1 MQIKKTCSLI
11 IATLFIVVGVSCS
24 NGDSPDGPD
33 MPVTPVGQT
42 VFMFFPW
49 SNSLLSDFRRTV
61 EDMQTVVAQRSMKDE
76 RVMVFM
82 ATSEREAV
90 LFELKKHNGRCLTD
104 TLRRY
109 SDRPFTSRQWLT
121 SLFSEVMTLA
131 PASRYGMVVGCHGLA
146 WVPVQG
152 QRNARKRL
160 GSQERIDEG
169 DNLYKEERID
179 EGDNLYKEEKID
191 EEELY
196 KEELYK
202 EQKLLEEERL
212 ERKKQGLSK
221 DQPQPNDL
229 MHFEVQGPV
238 TTRFIGGTYPE
249 TQIETTDLADA
260 MADAGFHTEYI
271 LFDACYMSSVE
282 VAYELK
288 DVTHYLIASPTE
300 VISYGFPY
308 ITMGKHLLGTPN
320 YKGIADSFISFYS
333 TYYLPYG
340 TVAVTDCTQ
349 LDALAAIAQQ
359 INAAAEE
366 PTNAASAKQIN
377 AAAEGKLNT
386 ATSGKSAP
394 NGVQIMDG
402 YSPTLFY
409 DLGHLMSLKNA
420 GTVLT
425 TAFAEQLDK
434 TVPYKG
440 HTDQYFTALK
450 DAPIDIKH
458 YSGLN
463 TSQGS
468 LNRMADRLSET
479 AWHKATN

>member
-1 MQIKKTCSLI
+1 MQIKKFCSLI

-33 MPVTPVGQT
+33 VPVTPVGQT

-61 EDMQTVVAQRSMKDE
+61 EDMQTVVTQRSMKDE
-76 RVMVFM
+76 RIMVFM

-90 LFELKKHNGRCLTD
+90 LFELKKQNGQCFTD

-160 GSQERIDEG
+160 GSQERIDEE
-169 DNLYKEERID
+169 DNLYKEEKI
-179 EGDNLYKEEKID
+179 EEEDNLYKEEKID
-191 EEELY
+191 KEGLY
-196 KEELYK
+196 KK
-202 EQKLLEEERL
+202 ERIDKE
-212 ERKKQGLSK
+212 G
-221 DQPQPNDL
+221 DDL

-260 MADAGFHTEYI
+260 MADAGLHTEYI

-333 TYYLPYG
+333 SYNLPYG

-359 INAAAEE
+359 INAAATEQINAATAE
-366 PTNAASAKQIN
+366 PTNAASG
-377 AAAEGKLNT
+377 GKLNT
-386 ATSGKSAP
+386 ARSGKDVP

-409 DLGHLMSLKNA
+409 DLGHLMSLKDA

-425 TAFAEQLDK
+425 AAFAEQLDK

-440 HTDQYFTALK
+440 HTGQYFTALK
-450 DAPIDIKH
+450 DEPVDIKH

-468 LNRMADRLSET
+468 LNHRADRLSET
-479 AWHKATN
+479 AWYKATN

>member
-33 MPVTPVGQT
+33 VPVTPVGQT

-61 EDMQTVVAQRSMKDE
+61 EDMQTVVAERSMKNE
-76 RVMVFM
+76 RIMVFM

-90 LFELKKHNGRCLTD
+90 LFELKKQNGRCLTD

-152 QRNARKRL
+152 QRNAQKRL
-160 GSQERIDEG
+160 GSQERIDEE
-169 DNLYKEERID
+169 DNLYKKERID
-179 EGDNLYKEEKID
+179 KEGD
-191 EEELY
+191 
-196 KEELYK
+196 
-202 EQKLLEEERL
+202 
-212 ERKKQGLSK
+212 
-221 DQPQPNDL
+221 DL

-300 VISYGFPY
+300 VLSYGFPY

-320 YKGIADSFISFYS
+320 YKGIVDSFISFYS
-333 TYYLPYG
+333 SYNLPYG

-349 LDALAAIAQQ
+349 LDALAAITQQ
-359 INAAAEE
+359 INAAATEQIS
-366 PTNAASAKQIN
+366 AAS
-377 AAAEGKLNT
+377 EGKLNT
-386 ATSGKSAP
+386 ARSGKNVP

-409 DLGHLMSLKNA
+409 DLGHLMSLKDA

-425 TAFAEQLDK
+425 AAFAEQLEK

-440 HTDQYFTALK
+440 HTGQYFTALK
-450 DAPIDIKH
+450 DVPVDIKH

-468 LNRMADRLSET
+468 LNHMADRLSET
-479 AWHKATN
+479 AWYKATN

>member
-1 MQIKKTCSLI
+1 M
-11 IATLFIVVGVSCS
+11 VGVSCS

-33 MPVTPVGQT
+33 VPVTPVGQT

-76 RVMVFM
+76 RIMVFM

-90 LFELKKHNGRCLTD
+90 LFELKKQNGRCLTD

-160 GSQERIDEG
+160 GSQEW
-169 DNLYKEERID
+169 ID

-191 EEELY
+191 KEGLY
-196 KEELYK
+196 KEERINK
-202 EQKLLEEERL
+202 EGE
-212 ERKKQGLSK
+212 
-221 DQPQPNDL
+221 PNDL

-300 VISYGFPY
+300 VLSYGFPY

-320 YKGIADSFISFYS
+320 YKGIVDSFISFYS
-333 TYYLPYG
+333 SYNLPYG

-366 PTNAASAKQIN
+366 Q
-377 AAAEGKLNT
+377 LV
-386 ATSGKSAP
+386 P

-409 DLGHLMSLKNA
+409 DLGHLMSLKDA

-425 TAFAEQLDK
+425 AAFAEQLEK

-440 HTDQYFTALK
+440 HTGQYFTTLK
-450 DAPIDIKH
+450 DAPVDIKH

-468 LNRMADRLSET
+468 LNHMADRLSET
-479 AWHKATN
+479 AWYKATN

>member
-33 MPVTPVGQT
+33 VPVTPVGQT

-61 EDMQTVVAQRSMKDE
+61 EDMQTVVAERSMKNE
-76 RVMVFM
+76 CIMVFM

-90 LFELKKHNGRCLTD
+90 LFELKKQNGRCLTD

-146 WVPVQG
+146 WVPIQG

-160 GSQERIDEG
+160 GSQERIDEE

-179 EGDNLYKEEKID
+179 KEGEPY
-191 EEELY
+191 
-196 KEELYK
+196 
-202 EQKLLEEERL
+202 
-212 ERKKQGLSK
+212 
-221 DQPQPNDL
+221 DL

-260 MADAGFHTEYI
+260 MADASFHTEYI

-333 TYYLPYG
+333 SYNLPYG
-340 TVAVTDCTQ
+340 TVAVTECTQ

-359 INAAAEE
+359 INAAA
-366 PTNAASAKQIN
+366 
-377 AAAEGKLNT
+377 AEQLV
-386 ATSGKSAP
+386 P

-409 DLGHLMSLKNA
+409 DLGHLMSLKDA

-425 TAFAEQLDK
+425 AAFAEQLEK

-440 HTDQYFTALK
+440 HTGQYFTTLK
-450 DAPIDIKH
+450 DAPVDIKH

-468 LNRMADRLSET
+468 LNHMADRLSET
-479 AWHKATN
+479 AWYKATN

>member
-1 MQIKKTCSLI
+1 M
-11 IATLFIVVGVSCS
+11 VGVSCS

-61 EDMQTVVAQRSMKDE
+61 EDMQTVVAERSMKNE
-76 RVMVFM
+76 RIMVFM

-90 LFELKKHNGRCLTD
+90 LFELKKQNGRCLTD

-152 QRNARKRL
+152 QRSARKKL
-160 GSQERIDEG
+160 GSQERIDEE

-179 EGDNLYKEEKID
+179 KEGE
-191 EEELY
+191 
-196 KEELYK
+196 
-202 EQKLLEEERL
+202 
-212 ERKKQGLSK
+212 
-221 DQPQPNDL
+221 PNDL

-260 MADAGFHTEYI
+260 MADAGLHTEYI

-300 VISYGFPY
+300 VLSYGFPY

-320 YKGIADSFISFYS
+320 YKGIVDSFISFYS
-333 TYYLPYG
+333 SYNLPYG

-359 INAAAEE
+359 INAAA
-366 PTNAASAKQIN
+366 
-377 AAAEGKLNT
+377 AEQLV
-386 ATSGKSAP
+386 P

-409 DLGHLMSLKNA
+409 DLGHLMSLKDA

-425 TAFAEQLDK
+425 AAFAEQLEK

-440 HTDQYFTALK
+440 HTGQYFTTLK
-450 DAPIDIKH
+450 DAPVDIKH

-468 LNRMADRLSET
+468 LNHMADRLSET
-479 AWHKATN
+479 AWYKATN

>member
-1 MQIKKTCSLI
+1 MQIKKTCSFI

-33 MPVTPVGQT
+33 VPVTPVGQT

-61 EDMQTVVAQRSMKDE
+61 EEMQTVVAQRSMKDE
-76 RVMVFM
+76 RIMVFM

-90 LFELKKHNGRCLTD
+90 LFELKKQNGRCLTD

-160 GSQERIDEG
+160 VSQERIDE
-169 DNLYKEERID
+169 E
-179 EGDNLYKEEKID
+179 DNLYKEEKID
-191 EEELY
+191 
-196 KEELYK
+196 KE
-202 EQKLLEEERL
+202 
-212 ERKKQGLSK
+212 G
-221 DQPQPNDL
+221 DDL

-300 VISYGFPY
+300 VLSYGFPY
-308 ITMGKHLLGTPN
+308 TTMGKHLLGTPN
-320 YKGIADSFISFYS
+320 YKGIVDSFISFYS
-333 TYYLPYG
+333 SYNLPYG

-349 LDALAAIAQQ
+349 LDALATIAQQ
-359 INAAAEE
+359 INAAATEQINVAAAE
-366 PTNAASAKQIN
+366 PTNAAS
-377 AAAEGKLNT
+377 EGKLNT
-386 ATSGKSAP
+386 ARSGKNVP

-409 DLGHLMSLKNA
+409 DLGHLMSLKDA

-425 TAFAEQLDK
+425 AAFAEQLGK

-440 HTDQYFTALK
+440 HTSQYFTALK
-450 DAPIDIKH
+450 DAPVDIKH

-468 LNRMADRLSET
+468 LNHMADRLSET
-479 AWHKATN
+479 AWYKATN

>member
-1 MQIKKTCSLI
+1 M
-11 IATLFIVVGVSCS
+11 VGVSCS

-33 MPVTPVGQT
+33 VPVTPVGQT

-76 RVMVFM
+76 RIMVFM

-90 LFELKKHNGRCLTD
+90 LFELKKQNGRCLTD
-104 TLRRY
+104 TLRHY

-160 GSQERIDEG
+160 GPQERIDEE
-169 DNLYKEERID
+169 DNIYKEERID
-179 EGDNLYKEEKID
+179 KEGE
-191 EEELY
+191 
-196 KEELYK
+196 
-202 EQKLLEEERL
+202 
-212 ERKKQGLSK
+212 
-221 DQPQPNDL
+221 PNDL

-249 TQIETTDLADA
+249 TQIETTNLADA
-260 MADAGFHTEYI
+260 MADAGLHTEYI

-333 TYYLPYG
+333 SYNLPYG

-386 ATSGKSAP
+386 ARSGKNVP

-409 DLGHLMSLKNA
+409 DLGHLMSLKDA

-425 TAFAEQLDK
+425 AAFAEQLEK

-440 HTDQYFTALK
+440 HTDQYFTTLK
-450 DAPIDIKH
+450 DAPVDIKH

-468 LNRMADRLSET
+468 LNHMADRLSET
-479 AWHKATN
+479 AWYKATN

>member
-1 MQIKKTCSLI
+1 M
-11 IATLFIVVGVSCS
+11 SCS

-76 RVMVFM
+76 RIMVFM

-90 LFELKKHNGRCLTD
+90 LFELKKQNGRCLTD

-131 PASRYGMVVGCHGLA
+131 PASRYGMVVGCHGMA
-146 WVPVQG
+146 WMPVQG

-160 GSQERIDEG
+160 GSQERIDEE

-179 EGDNLYKEEKID
+179 KEDNLYKEEKI
-191 EEELY
+191 EKEGLY
-196 KEELYK
+196 KEERIDK
-202 EQKLLEEERL
+202 E
-212 ERKKQGLSK
+212 G
-221 DQPQPNDL
+221 DDL

-260 MADAGFHTEYI
+260 MADAGLHTEYI

-300 VISYGFPY
+300 VLSYGFPY

-320 YKGIADSFISFYS
+320 YKGIVDSFISFYS
-333 TYYLPYG
+333 SYNLPYG

-359 INAAAEE
+359 INAATAE
-366 PTNAASAKQIN
+366 PRNGAS
-377 AAAEGKLNT
+377 EGELNT
-386 ATSGKSAP
+386 ARSGKDVP

-409 DLGHLMSLKNA
+409 DLGHLMSLKDA

-425 TAFAEQLDK
+425 AAFAEQLDK

-440 HTDQYFTALK
+440 HTGQYFTALK
-450 DAPIDIKH
+450 DAPVDIKH

-468 LNRMADRLSET
+468 LNRMADRISET

>member
-1 MQIKKTCSLI
+1 M
-11 IATLFIVVGVSCS
+11 VGVSCS

-33 MPVTPVGQT
+33 VPVTPVGQT

-76 RVMVFM
+76 RIMVFM

-90 LFELKKHNGRCLTD
+90 LFELKKQNGRCLTD

-152 QRNARKRL
+152 QRNARKKL

-179 EGDNLYKEEKID
+179 KEGE
-191 EEELY
+191 
-196 KEELYK
+196 
-202 EQKLLEEERL
+202 
-212 ERKKQGLSK
+212 
-221 DQPQPNDL
+221 PNDL

-300 VISYGFPY
+300 VLSYGFPY

-320 YKGIADSFISFYS
+320 YKGIVDSFISFYS
-333 TYYLPYG
+333 SYNLPYG

-359 INAAAEE
+359 INAADAE
-366 PTNAASAKQIN
+366 Q
-377 AAAEGKLNT
+377 LV
-386 ATSGKSAP
+386 P

-409 DLGHLMSLKNA
+409 DLGHLMSLKDA

-425 TAFAEQLDK
+425 AAFAEQLEK

-440 HTDQYFTALK
+440 HTGQYFTTLK
-450 DAPIDIKH
+450 DAPVDIKH

-468 LNRMADRLSET
+468 LNHMADRLSET
-479 AWHKATN
+479 AWYKATN

>member
-11 IATLFIVVGVSCS
+11 IATLLIVVGVSCS

-33 MPVTPVGQT
+33 VPVTPVGQT

-61 EDMQTVVAQRSMKDE
+61 EDMQTVVAQRSMKNE
-76 RVMVFM
+76 RIMVFM

-90 LFELKKHNGRCLTD
+90 LFELKKQNGRCLTD

-131 PASRYGMVVGCHGLA
+131 PASRYGMVVGCHGMA

-160 GSQERIDEG
+160 GSQERIDEE

-179 EGDNLYKEEKID
+179 KEG
-191 EEELY
+191 
-196 KEELYK
+196 
-202 EQKLLEEERL
+202 
-212 ERKKQGLSK
+212 
-221 DQPQPNDL
+221 NDL

-300 VISYGFPY
+300 VLSYGFPY
-308 ITMGKHLLGTPN
+308 TTMGKHLLGTPN
-320 YKGIADSFISFYS
+320 YKGIVDSFISFYS
-333 TYYLPYG
+333 SYNLPYG

-359 INAAAEE
+359 INAAA
-366 PTNAASAKQIN
+366 
-377 AAAEGKLNT
+377 AEQLV
-386 ATSGKSAP
+386 P

-409 DLGHLMSLKNA
+409 DLGHLMSLKDA

-425 TAFAEQLDK
+425 AAFAEQLDK

-440 HTDQYFTALK
+440 HTGQYFTALK
-450 DAPIDIKH
+450 DAPVDIKH

-468 LNRMADRLSET
+468 LNHMADRLSET
-479 AWHKATN
+479 AWYKATN

>member
-1 MQIKKTCSLI
+1 MHIKKIFDFI
-11 IATLFIVVGVSCS
+11 IATLLIVVGVSCS
-24 NGDSPDGPD
+24 NGDNPDGPD
-33 MPVTPVGQT
+33 VPVTPVGQT

-90 LFELKKHNGRCLTD
+90 LFELKKQNGRCLTD

-121 SLFSEVMTLA
+121 SLFSEVMTIA

-152 QRNARKRL
+152 QRSARKRL
-160 GSQERIDEG
+160 GSQERIDEE

-179 EGDNLYKEEKID
+179 KEGD
-191 EEELY
+191 
-196 KEELYK
+196 
-202 EQKLLEEERL
+202 
-212 ERKKQGLSK
+212 
-221 DQPQPNDL
+221 DL

-260 MADAGFHTEYI
+260 MADAGLHTEYI

-320 YKGIADSFISFYS
+320 YKGIVDSFISFYS
-333 TYYLPYG
+333 SYNLPYG

-359 INAAAEE
+359 INAAATEPTNAAAAEQINTAAAE
-366 PTNAASAKQIN
+366 PTNAAS
-377 AAAEGKLNT
+377 EGKLNT
-386 ATSGKSAP
+386 AASGKSAP

-425 TAFAEQLDK
+425 AAFADQLDK

-450 DAPIDIKH
+450 DTPVDIKH

-468 LNRMADRLSET
+468 LNRMADKISET

>member
-1 MQIKKTCSLI
+1 M
-11 IATLFIVVGVSCS
+11 VGVSCS

-33 MPVTPVGQT
+33 VPVTPVGQT

-61 EDMQTVVAQRSMKDE
+61 EDMQTVVAERSMKDE
-76 RVMVFM
+76 RIMVFM

-90 LFELKKHNGRCLTD
+90 LFELKKQNGRCLTD
-104 TLRRY
+104 TLRHY

-160 GSQERIDEG
+160 GSQERIDEE
-169 DNLYKEERID
+169 DNLYKEERLD
-179 EGDNLYKEEKID
+179 KEGLYKEERID
-191 EEELY
+191 
-196 KEELYK
+196 KEGE
-202 EQKLLEEERL
+202 
-212 ERKKQGLSK
+212 
-221 DQPQPNDL
+221 PNDL

-300 VISYGFPY
+300 VLSYGFPY

-333 TYYLPYG
+333 SYNLPYG

-359 INAAAEE
+359 INAAA
-366 PTNAASAKQIN
+366 
-377 AAAEGKLNT
+377 AEQLV
-386 ATSGKSAP
+386 P

-409 DLGHLMSLKNA
+409 DLGHLMSLKDA

-425 TAFAEQLDK
+425 AAFAEQLDK

-450 DAPIDIKH
+450 DAPVDIKH

-468 LNRMADRLSET
+468 LNHMADRLSET

>member
-24 NGDSPDGPD
+24 NGDNPDGPD
-33 MPVTPVGQT
+33 VPVTPAEQT

-61 EDMQTVVAQRSMKDE
+61 EDMQTVVAQRSMKGE
-76 RVMVFM
+76 RIMVFM

-90 LFELKKHNGRCLTD
+90 LFELKKQNGRCITD

-152 QRNARKRL
+152 QRSARKRL
-160 GSQERIDEG
+160 GSQGRIDE
-169 DNLYKEERID
+169 E
-179 EGDNLYKEEKID
+179 DNLYKEEKID
-191 EEELY
+191 KDELY
-196 KEELYK
+196 KGEKINK
-202 EQKLLEEERL
+202 EGE
-212 ERKKQGLSK
+212 
-221 DQPQPNDL
+221 PNDL

-238 TTRFIGGTYPE
+238 TTRFIGGTYAE

-260 MADAGFHTEYI
+260 MADAGLHTEYI

-320 YKGIADSFISFYS
+320 YKGIVDSFISFYS
-333 TYYLPYG
+333 SYNLPYG

-359 INAAAEE
+359 INAAATE
-366 PTNAASAKQIN
+366 Q
-377 AAAEGKLNT
+377 LV
-386 ATSGKSAP
+386 P

-409 DLGHLMSLKNA
+409 DLGHLMSLKDA

-425 TAFAEQLDK
+425 AAFAEQLDK

-450 DAPIDIKH
+450 DAPVDIKH

-468 LNRMADRLSET
+468 LNHMADRLSET

>member
-1 MQIKKTCSLI
+1 M
-11 IATLFIVVGVSCS
+11 VGVSCS

-33 MPVTPVGQT
+33 APVTPVGQT

-61 EDMQTVVAQRSMKDE
+61 EDMQTVVAQRSMKNE
-76 RVMVFM
+76 RIMVFM

-90 LFELKKHNGRCLTD
+90 LFELKKQNGRCLTD

-152 QRNARKRL
+152 QRNAPKRL
-160 GSQERIDEG
+160 GSQERIDE
-169 DNLYKEERID
+169 E
-179 EGDNLYKEEKID
+179 DNLYKEEKID
-191 EEELY
+191 
-196 KEELYK
+196 KEGE
-202 EQKLLEEERL
+202 
-212 ERKKQGLSK
+212 S
-221 DQPQPNDL
+221 NDL

-300 VISYGFPY
+300 VLSYGFPY

-320 YKGIADSFISFYS
+320 YKGIVDSFISFYS
-333 TYYLPYG
+333 SYNLPYG

-359 INAAAEE
+359 INAADAE
-366 PTNAASAKQIN
+366 Q
-377 AAAEGKLNT
+377 LV
-386 ATSGKSAP
+386 P

-409 DLGHLMSLKNA
+409 DLGHLMSLKDA
-420 GTVLT
+420 GTLLT
-425 TAFAEQLDK
+425 AAFAEQLEK

-440 HTDQYFTALK
+440 HTGQYFTTLK
-450 DAPIDIKH
+450 DAPVDIKH

-468 LNRMADRLSET
+468 LNHMADRLSET
-479 AWHKATN
+479 AWYKATN

>member
-1 MQIKKTCSLI
+1 M
-11 IATLFIVVGVSCS
+11 VGVSCS

-33 MPVTPVGQT
+33 VPVTPVGQT

-49 SNSLLSDFRRTV
+49 SNSLLSDFRRTE

-76 RVMVFM
+76 RIMVFM

-90 LFELKKHNGRCLTD
+90 LFELKKQNGRCLTD

-152 QRNARKRL
+152 QRNAQKRL
-160 GSQERIDEG
+160 GSQERIDEE

-179 EGDNLYKEEKID
+179 KEGE
-191 EEELY
+191 
-196 KEELYK
+196 
-202 EQKLLEEERL
+202 
-212 ERKKQGLSK
+212 
-221 DQPQPNDL
+221 PNDL

-300 VISYGFPY
+300 VLSYGFPY

-320 YKGIADSFISFYS
+320 YKGIVDSFISFYS
-333 TYYLPYG
+333 SYNLPYG

-359 INAAAEE
+359 INAAA
-366 PTNAASAKQIN
+366 
-377 AAAEGKLNT
+377 AEQLV
-386 ATSGKSAP
+386 P

-409 DLGHLMSLKNA
+409 DLGHLMSLKDA

-425 TAFAEQLDK
+425 AAFAEQIEK

-440 HTDQYFTALK
+440 HTGQYFTTLK
-450 DAPIDIKH
+450 DAPVDIKH

-468 LNRMADRLSET
+468 LNHMADRLSET
-479 AWHKATN
+479 AWYKATN

>member
-1 MQIKKTCSLI
+1 M
-11 IATLFIVVGVSCS
+11 VGVSCS

-33 MPVTPVGQT
+33 VPVTPVGQT

-90 LFELKKHNGRCLTD
+90 LFELKKQNGRCLTD

-160 GSQERIDEG
+160 GSREKIDEE
-169 DNLYKEERID
+169 DNLYKEERLD
-179 EGDNLYKEEKID
+179 KEGE
-191 EEELY
+191 
-196 KEELYK
+196 
-202 EQKLLEEERL
+202 
-212 ERKKQGLSK
+212 
-221 DQPQPNDL
+221 PNDL

-300 VISYGFPY
+300 VLSYGFPY

-320 YKGIADSFISFYS
+320 YKGIVDSFISFYS
-333 TYYLPYG
+333 SYNLPYG

-359 INAAAEE
+359 INAAA
-366 PTNAASAKQIN
+366 
-377 AAAEGKLNT
+377 AEQLV
-386 ATSGKSAP
+386 P

-409 DLGHLMSLKNA
+409 DLGHLMSLKDA

-425 TAFAEQLDK
+425 AAFAEQIEK

-440 HTDQYFTALK
+440 HTGQYFTTLK
-450 DAPIDIKH
+450 DAPVDIKH

-468 LNRMADRLSET
+468 LNHMADRLSET
-479 AWHKATN
+479 AWYKATN

>member
-1 MQIKKTCSLI
+1 M
-11 IATLFIVVGVSCS
+11 VGVSCS

-33 MPVTPVGQT
+33 VPVTPVGQT

-49 SNSLLSDFRRTV
+49 SNSPLSDFRRTV
-61 EDMQTVVAQRSMKDE
+61 EDMQTVVAERSMKDE
-76 RVMVFM
+76 RIMVFM

-90 LFELKKHNGRCLTD
+90 LFELKKQNGRCLTD
-104 TLRRY
+104 TLRHY
-109 SDRPFTSRQWLT
+109 GDRPFTSRQWLT

-160 GSQERIDEG
+160 GSQERIDEE
-169 DNLYKEERID
+169 DNLYKEERLD
-179 EGDNLYKEEKID
+179 KEGLYKEERID
-191 EEELY
+191 
-196 KEELYK
+196 KEGE
-202 EQKLLEEERL
+202 
-212 ERKKQGLSK
+212 
-221 DQPQPNDL
+221 PNDL

-300 VISYGFPY
+300 VLSYGFPY

-333 TYYLPYG
+333 SYNLPYG

-359 INAAAEE
+359 INAAA
-366 PTNAASAKQIN
+366 
-377 AAAEGKLNT
+377 AEQLV
-386 ATSGKSAP
+386 P

-409 DLGHLMSLKNA
+409 DLGHLMSLKDA

-425 TAFAEQLDK
+425 AAFAEQLDK

-450 DAPIDIKH
+450 DAPVDIKH

-468 LNRMADRLSET
+468 LNHMADRLSET

>member
-1 MQIKKTCSLI
+1 MHIRKICDFI

-61 EDMQTVVAQRSMKDE
+61 EDMQTVVAERSMKNE
-76 RVMVFM
+76 RIMVFM

-90 LFELKKHNGRCLTD
+90 LFELKKQNGRCLTD

-152 QRNARKRL
+152 QRSARKKL
-160 GSQERIDEG
+160 GSQERIDEE

-179 EGDNLYKEEKID
+179 KEGE
-191 EEELY
+191 
-196 KEELYK
+196 
-202 EQKLLEEERL
+202 
-212 ERKKQGLSK
+212 
-221 DQPQPNDL
+221 PNDL

-260 MADAGFHTEYI
+260 MADAGLHTEYI

-300 VISYGFPY
+300 VLSYGFPY

-320 YKGIADSFISFYS
+320 YKGIVDSFISFYS
-333 TYYLPYG
+333 SYNLPYG

-359 INAAAEE
+359 INAAA
-366 PTNAASAKQIN
+366 
-377 AAAEGKLNT
+377 AEQLV
-386 ATSGKSAP
+386 P

-409 DLGHLMSLKNA
+409 DLGHLMSLKDA

-425 TAFAEQLDK
+425 AAFAEQLEK

-440 HTDQYFTALK
+440 HTGQYFTTLK
-450 DAPIDIKH
+450 DAPVDIKH

-468 LNRMADRLSET
+468 LNHMADRLSET
-479 AWHKATN
+479 AWYKATN

>member
-1 MQIKKTCSLI
+1 MHIKKIFDFI
-11 IATLFIVVGVSCS
+11 IATLLIVVGVSCS

-33 MPVTPVGQT
+33 APVTPVGQT

-61 EDMQTVVAQRSMKDE
+61 EDMQTVVAQRSMKNE
-76 RVMVFM
+76 RIMVFM

-90 LFELKKHNGRCLTD
+90 LFELKKQNGRCLTD

-152 QRNARKRL
+152 QRNAPKRL
-160 GSQERIDEG
+160 GSQERIDE
-169 DNLYKEERID
+169 E
-179 EGDNLYKEEKID
+179 DNLYKEEKID
-191 EEELY
+191 
-196 KEELYK
+196 KEGE
-202 EQKLLEEERL
+202 
-212 ERKKQGLSK
+212 S
-221 DQPQPNDL
+221 NDL

-300 VISYGFPY
+300 VLSYGFPY

-320 YKGIADSFISFYS
+320 YKGIVDSFISFYS
-333 TYYLPYG
+333 SYNLPYG

-359 INAAAEE
+359 INAADAE
-366 PTNAASAKQIN
+366 Q
-377 AAAEGKLNT
+377 LV
-386 ATSGKSAP
+386 P

-409 DLGHLMSLKNA
+409 DLGHLMSLKDA

-425 TAFAEQLDK
+425 AAFAEQLEK

-440 HTDQYFTALK
+440 HTGQYFTTLK
-450 DAPIDIKH
+450 DAPVDIKH

-468 LNRMADRLSET
+468 LNHMADRLSET
-479 AWHKATN
+479 AWYKATN

>member
-1 MQIKKTCSLI
+1 M
-11 IATLFIVVGVSCS
+11 IVVGVSCS

-33 MPVTPVGQT
+33 APVTPVGQT

-61 EDMQTVVAQRSMKDE
+61 EDMQTVVAQRSMKNE
-76 RVMVFM
+76 RIMVFM

-90 LFELKKHNGRCLTD
+90 LFELKKQNGRCLTD

-152 QRNARKRL
+152 QRNAPKRL
-160 GSQERIDEG
+160 GSQERIDE
-169 DNLYKEERID
+169 E
-179 EGDNLYKEEKID
+179 DNLYKEEKID
-191 EEELY
+191 
-196 KEELYK
+196 KEGE
-202 EQKLLEEERL
+202 
-212 ERKKQGLSK
+212 S
-221 DQPQPNDL
+221 NDL

-300 VISYGFPY
+300 VLSYGFPY

-320 YKGIADSFISFYS
+320 YKGIVDSFISFYS
-333 TYYLPYG
+333 SYNLPYG

-359 INAAAEE
+359 INAADAE
-366 PTNAASAKQIN
+366 Q
-377 AAAEGKLNT
+377 LV
-386 ATSGKSAP
+386 P

-409 DLGHLMSLKNA
+409 DLGHLMSLKDA

-425 TAFAEQLDK
+425 AAFAEQLEK

-440 HTDQYFTALK
+440 HTGQYFTTLK
-450 DAPIDIKH
+450 DAPVDIKH

-468 LNRMADRLSET
+468 LNHMADRLSET
-479 AWHKATN
+479 AWYKATN

>member
-1 MQIKKTCSLI
+1 MLIKKICDFI

-33 MPVTPVGQT
+33 VPVTPVGQT

-76 RVMVFM
+76 RIMVFM

-90 LFELKKHNGRCLTD
+90 LFELKKQNGRCLTD

-152 QRNARKRL
+152 QRNAQKRL
-160 GSQERIDEG
+160 GSQERIDEE
-169 DNLYKEERID
+169 DNLYKKERID
-179 EGDNLYKEEKID
+179 KEGD
-191 EEELY
+191 
-196 KEELYK
+196 
-202 EQKLLEEERL
+202 
-212 ERKKQGLSK
+212 
-221 DQPQPNDL
+221 DL

-260 MADAGFHTEYI
+260 MADASFHTEYI

-300 VISYGFPY
+300 VLSYGFPY

-320 YKGIADSFISFYS
+320 YKSIVDSFISFYS
-333 TYYLPYG
+333 SYNLPYG

-359 INAAAEE
+359 INAAATE
-366 PTNAASAKQIN
+366 Q
-377 AAAEGKLNT
+377 LV
-386 ATSGKSAP
+386 P

-409 DLGHLMSLKNA
+409 DLGHLMSLKDA

-425 TAFAEQLDK
+425 AAFAEQLEK

-440 HTDQYFTALK
+440 HTGQYFTTLK
-450 DAPIDIKH
+450 DAPVDIKH

-468 LNRMADRLSET
+468 LNHMADRLSET
-479 AWHKATN
+479 AWYKATN

>member
-33 MPVTPVGQT
+33 VPVTPVGQT

-76 RVMVFM
+76 RIMVFM

-90 LFELKKHNGRCLTD
+90 LFELKKQNGRCLTD

-160 GSQERIDEG
+160 GSQEKIDEE

-179 EGDNLYKEEKID
+179 KEGE
-191 EEELY
+191 
-196 KEELYK
+196 
-202 EQKLLEEERL
+202 
-212 ERKKQGLSK
+212 
-221 DQPQPNDL
+221 PNDL

-300 VISYGFPY
+300 VLSYGFPY

-333 TYYLPYG
+333 SYNLPYG

-359 INAAAEE
+359 INAAA
-366 PTNAASAKQIN
+366 
-377 AAAEGKLNT
+377 AEQLV
-386 ATSGKSAP
+386 P

-409 DLGHLMSLKNA
+409 DLGHLMSLKGA

-425 TAFAEQLDK
+425 AAFAEQLEK

-440 HTDQYFTALK
+440 HTGQYFTTLK
-450 DAPIDIKH
+450 DAPVDIKH

-468 LNRMADRLSET
+468 LNHMADRLSET
-479 AWHKATN
+479 AWYKATN

>member
-1 MQIKKTCSLI
+1 MQIKKFCSLI

-33 MPVTPVGQT
+33 VPVTPVGQT

-61 EDMQTVVAQRSMKDE
+61 EDMQTVVTQRSMKDE
-76 RVMVFM
+76 RIMVFM

-90 LFELKKHNGRCLTD
+90 LFQLKKQNGRCLTD

-131 PASRYGMVVGCHGLA
+131 PASRYGMVVGCHGMA

-160 GSQERIDEG
+160 GSQERIDE
-169 DNLYKEERID
+169 E
-179 EGDNLYKEEKID
+179 DNLYKEEKID
-191 EEELY
+191 KEGLY
-196 KEELYK
+196 KEERIDK
-202 EQKLLEEERL
+202 EGE
-212 ERKKQGLSK
+212 
-221 DQPQPNDL
+221 PNDL

-300 VISYGFPY
+300 VLSYGFPY

-333 TYYLPYG
+333 SYNLPYG

-359 INAAAEE
+359 INAAA
-366 PTNAASAKQIN
+366 
-377 AAAEGKLNT
+377 AEQLV
-386 ATSGKSAP
+386 P

-409 DLGHLMSLKNA
+409 DLGHLMSLKDA

-425 TAFAEQLDK
+425 AAFAEQLDK

-440 HTDQYFTALK
+440 HTGQYFTALK
-450 DAPIDIKH
+450 DAPVDIKH

-468 LNRMADRLSET
+468 LNHMADRFSET
-479 AWHKATN
+479 AWYKATN

>member
-1 MQIKKTCSLI
+1 M
-11 IATLFIVVGVSCS
+11 VGVSCS
-24 NGDSPDGPD
+24 NSDSPDGPD
-33 MPVTPVGQT
+33 VPVTPVGQT

-49 SNSLLSDFRRTV
+49 SNNLLSDFRRTV

-76 RVMVFM
+76 RIMVFM

-90 LFELKKHNGRCLTD
+90 LFELKKQNGRCLTD

-121 SLFSEVMTLA
+121 SLFSEVMTMA

-160 GSQERIDEG
+160 VSQERIDE
-169 DNLYKEERID
+169 E
-179 EGDNLYKEEKID
+179 DNLYKEEKID
-191 EEELY
+191 
-196 KEELYK
+196 KE
-202 EQKLLEEERL
+202 
-212 ERKKQGLSK
+212 G
-221 DQPQPNDL
+221 DDL

-300 VISYGFPY
+300 VLSYGFPY
-308 ITMGKHLLGTPN
+308 TTMGKHLLGTPN
-320 YKGIADSFISFYS
+320 YKCIVDSFISFYS
-333 TYYLPYG
+333 SYNLPYG

-359 INAAAEE
+359 INAAATEQINVAAAE
-366 PTNAASAKQIN
+366 STNAAS
-377 AAAEGKLNT
+377 EGKLNT
-386 ATSGKSAP
+386 ARSGKNVP

-409 DLGHLMSLKNA
+409 DLGHLMSLKDA

-425 TAFAEQLDK
+425 AAFAEQLGK

-440 HTDQYFTALK
+440 HTSQYFTALK
-450 DAPIDIKH
+450 DAPVDIKH

-468 LNRMADRLSET
+468 LNHMADRLSET
-479 AWHKATN
+479 AWYKATN

>member
-1 MQIKKTCSLI
+1 M
-11 IATLFIVVGVSCS
+11 VGVSCS
-24 NGDSPDGPD
+24 NGDNPDGPD
-33 MPVTPVGQT
+33 GPVTPVGQT

-76 RVMVFM
+76 RIMVFM

-90 LFELKKHNGRCLTD
+90 LFELKKQNGRCLTD

-152 QRNARKRL
+152 QRSARKRL
-160 GSQERIDEG
+160 GSQERIDEE
-169 DNLYKEERID
+169 DKIDKEERID
-179 EGDNLYKEEKID
+179 KEGGLYK
-191 EEELY
+191 
-196 KEELYK
+196 KER
-202 EQKLLEEERL
+202 LLEEERL

-221 DQPQPNDL
+221 DQPLPSDL

-260 MADAGFHTEYI
+260 MADAGLHTEYI

-333 TYYLPYG
+333 SYYLPYG

-366 PTNAASAKQIN
+366 PTNAASAKHIN

-386 ATSGKSAP
+386 AASGKSAP

-450 DAPIDIKH
+450 DAPVDIKH

>member
-1 MQIKKTCSLI
+1 M
-11 IATLFIVVGVSCS
+11 VGVSCS
-24 NGDSPDGPD
+24 NGDDPDGPD
-33 MPVTPVGQT
+33 VPVTPVGQT

-76 RVMVFM
+76 RIMVFM

-90 LFELKKHNGRCLTD
+90 LFELKKQNGRCLTD

-146 WVPVQG
+146 WVPIQG

-160 GSQERIDEG
+160 GSQERIDET
-169 DNLYKEERID
+169 
-179 EGDNLYKEEKID
+179 
-191 EEELY
+191 
-196 KEELYK
+196 
-202 EQKLLEEERL
+202 
-212 ERKKQGLSK
+212 
-221 DQPQPNDL
+221 QPNDL

-300 VISYGFPY
+300 VLSYGFPY

-320 YKGIADSFISFYS
+320 YKSIVDSFISFYS
-333 TYYLPYG
+333 SYNLPYG

-359 INAAAEE
+359 INAADAE
-366 PTNAASAKQIN
+366 Q
-377 AAAEGKLNT
+377 LV
-386 ATSGKSAP
+386 P

-409 DLGHLMSLKNA
+409 DLGHLMSLKDA

-425 TAFAEQLDK
+425 AAFAEQLEK

-440 HTDQYFTALK
+440 HTGQYFTTLK
-450 DAPIDIKH
+450 DAPVDIRH

-468 LNRMADRLSET
+468 LNHMADRLSET
-479 AWHKATN
+479 AWYKATN

>member
-33 MPVTPVGQT
+33 VPVTPVGQT

-76 RVMVFM
+76 RIMVFM

-90 LFELKKHNGRCLTD
+90 LFELKKQNGRCLTD
-104 TLRRY
+104 TLQHY

-160 GSQERIDEG
+160 GSQERIDEE
-169 DNLYKEERID
+169 DNLYKKERID
-179 EGDNLYKEEKID
+179 KEGD
-191 EEELY
+191 
-196 KEELYK
+196 
-202 EQKLLEEERL
+202 
-212 ERKKQGLSK
+212 
-221 DQPQPNDL
+221 DL

-300 VISYGFPY
+300 VLSYGFPY

-320 YKGIADSFISFYS
+320 YKGIVDSFISFYS
-333 TYYLPYG
+333 SYNLPYG

-359 INAAAEE
+359 INAADAE
-366 PTNAASAKQIN
+366 Q
-377 AAAEGKLNT
+377 LV
-386 ATSGKSAP
+386 P

-409 DLGHLMSLKNA
+409 DLGHLMSLKDA

-425 TAFAEQLDK
+425 AAFAEQLDK

-440 HTDQYFTALK
+440 HTGQYFTTLK
-450 DAPIDIKH
+450 DAPVDIKH

-468 LNRMADRLSET
+468 LNHMADRLSET
-479 AWHKATN
+479 AWYKATN

>member
-1 MQIKKTCSLI
+1 MQIKKICDFI

-33 MPVTPVGQT
+33 VPVTPVGQT

-61 EDMQTVVAQRSMKDE
+61 EDMQTVVAQRSMKDK
-76 RVMVFM
+76 RIMVFM

-90 LFELKKHNGRCLTD
+90 LFELKKQNGRCLTD

-160 GSQERIDEG
+160 GSQERIDE
-169 DNLYKEERID
+169 E
-179 EGDNLYKEEKID
+179 DNLYKEEKID
-191 EEELY
+191 
-196 KEELYK
+196 KE
-202 EQKLLEEERL
+202 
-212 ERKKQGLSK
+212 G
-221 DQPQPNDL
+221 DDL

-300 VISYGFPY
+300 VLSYGFPY
-308 ITMGKHLLGTPN
+308 TTMGKHLLGTPN
-320 YKGIADSFISFYS
+320 YKGIVDSFISFYS
-333 TYYLPYG
+333 SYNLPYG

-359 INAAAEE
+359 INVAATEQINVAAAE
-366 PTNAASAKQIN
+366 PTNAAS
-377 AAAEGKLNT
+377 EGKLNT
-386 ATSGKSAP
+386 ARSGKNVP

-409 DLGHLMSLKNA
+409 DLGHLMSLKDA

-425 TAFAEQLDK
+425 AAFAEQLGK

-440 HTDQYFTALK
+440 HTSQYFTALK
-450 DAPIDIKH
+450 DAPVDIKH

-468 LNRMADRLSET
+468 LNHMADRLSET
-479 AWHKATN
+479 AWYKATN

>member
-1 MQIKKTCSLI
+1 M
-11 IATLFIVVGVSCS
+11 VGVSCS

-33 MPVTPVGQT
+33 VPVTPVGQT

-90 LFELKKHNGRCLTD
+90 LFELKKQNGRCLTD
-104 TLRRY
+104 TLRHY

-131 PASRYGMVVGCHGLA
+131 PASRYGMVVGCHGMA
-146 WVPVQG
+146 WMPVQG

-160 GSQERIDEG
+160 GSQERIDE
-169 DNLYKEERID
+169 E
-179 EGDNLYKEEKID
+179 DNLYKEEKID
-191 EEELY
+191 KEGLY
-196 KEELYK
+196 KEERIDK
-202 EQKLLEEERL
+202 E
-212 ERKKQGLSK
+212 G
-221 DQPQPNDL
+221 DDL

-260 MADAGFHTEYI
+260 MADAGLHTEYI

-333 TYYLPYG
+333 SYYLPYG

-366 PTNAASAKQIN
+366 PTNAASAKHIN

-425 TAFAEQLDK
+425 TAFAEQLEK

-440 HTDQYFTALK
+440 HTDQYFTTLK
-450 DAPIDIKH
+450 DAPVDIKH

-468 LNRMADRLSET
+468 LNHMADRLSET
-479 AWHKATN
+479 AWYKATN

>member
-1 MQIKKTCSLI
+1 M
-11 IATLFIVVGVSCS
+11 VGVSCS
-24 NGDSPDGPD
+24 NGDSPDGPE
-33 MPVTPVGQT
+33 MPITPVGQT

-76 RVMVFM
+76 RIMVFM

-90 LFELKKHNGRCLTD
+90 LFELKKQNGRCLTD

-152 QRNARKRL
+152 QRNARKKL
-160 GSQERIDEG
+160 GSQEKIDEE

-179 EGDNLYKEEKID
+179 KEGE
-191 EEELY
+191 
-196 KEELYK
+196 
-202 EQKLLEEERL
+202 
-212 ERKKQGLSK
+212 
-221 DQPQPNDL
+221 PNDL

-300 VISYGFPY
+300 VLSYGFPY

-320 YKGIADSFISFYS
+320 YKGIVDSFISFYS
-333 TYYLPYG
+333 SYNLPYG

-359 INAAAEE
+359 INAADAE
-366 PTNAASAKQIN
+366 Q
-377 AAAEGKLNT
+377 LV
-386 ATSGKSAP
+386 P
-394 NGVQIMDG
+394 NGVQTMDG

-409 DLGHLMSLKNA
+409 DLGHLMSLKDA

-425 TAFAEQLDK
+425 AAFAEQLDK

-440 HTDQYFTALK
+440 HTGQYFTTLK
-450 DAPIDIKH
+450 DAPVDIKH

-468 LNRMADRLSET
+468 LNHMADRLSET
-479 AWHKATN
+479 AWYKATN

>member
-1 MQIKKTCSLI
+1 M
-11 IATLFIVVGVSCS
+11 VGVSCS

-33 MPVTPVGQT
+33 VPVTPVGQT

-76 RVMVFM
+76 RIMVFM

-90 LFELKKHNGRCLTD
+90 LFELKKQNGRCFTD
-104 TLRRY
+104 TLQHY

-160 GSQERIDEG
+160 GSQERIDEE
-169 DNLYKEERID
+169 DNLYKKERID
-179 EGDNLYKEEKID
+179 KEGD
-191 EEELY
+191 
-196 KEELYK
+196 
-202 EQKLLEEERL
+202 
-212 ERKKQGLSK
+212 
-221 DQPQPNDL
+221 DL

-300 VISYGFPY
+300 VLSYGFPY

-320 YKGIADSFISFYS
+320 YKGIVDSFISFYS
-333 TYYLPYG
+333 SYNLPYG

-359 INAAAEE
+359 INAADAE
-366 PTNAASAKQIN
+366 Q
-377 AAAEGKLNT
+377 LV
-386 ATSGKSAP
+386 P

-409 DLGHLMSLKNA
+409 DLGHLMSLKDA

-425 TAFAEQLDK
+425 AAFAEQLEK

-440 HTDQYFTALK
+440 HTGQYFTTLK
-450 DAPIDIKH
+450 DAPVDIKH

-468 LNRMADRLSET
+468 LNHMADRLSET
-479 AWHKATN
+479 AWYKATN

>member
-33 MPVTPVGQT
+33 VPVTPVGQT

-90 LFELKKHNGRCLTD
+90 LFELKKQNGRCLTD

-121 SLFSEVMTLA
+121 LLFSEVMTLA

-152 QRNARKRL
+152 QRSARKRL

-179 EGDNLYKEEKID
+179 KEGE
-191 EEELY
+191 
-196 KEELYK
+196 
-202 EQKLLEEERL
+202 
-212 ERKKQGLSK
+212 
-221 DQPQPNDL
+221 PNDL

-260 MADAGFHTEYI
+260 MADAGLHTEYI

-300 VISYGFPY
+300 VLSYGFPY

-320 YKGIADSFISFYS
+320 YKGIVDSFISFYS
-333 TYYLPYG
+333 SYNLPYG

-366 PTNAASAKQIN
+366 QTN
-377 AAAEGKLNT
+377 AAAEEQPST
-386 ATSGKSAP
+386 VTSAQFVP

-409 DLGHLMSLKNA
+409 DLGHLMSLKDA

-425 TAFAEQLDK
+425 AAFAEQLEK

-440 HTDQYFTALK
+440 HTGQYFTALK
-450 DAPIDIKH
+450 DVPVDIKH

-468 LNRMADRLSET
+468 LNHMADRLSET
-479 AWHKATN
+479 AWYKATN

>member
-11 IATLFIVVGVSCS
+11 IATLLIVVGVSCS

-33 MPVTPVGQT
+33 VPVTPVGQT

-90 LFELKKHNGRCLTD
+90 LFELKKQNGRCLTD
-104 TLRRY
+104 TLRHY

-152 QRNARKRL
+152 QRSARKRL
-160 GSQERIDEG
+160 GSQERIDEE

-179 EGDNLYKEEKID
+179 KEGE
-191 EEELY
+191 
-196 KEELYK
+196 
-202 EQKLLEEERL
+202 
-212 ERKKQGLSK
+212 S
-221 DQPQPNDL
+221 NDL

-260 MADAGFHTEYI
+260 MADAGLHTEYI

-333 TYYLPYG
+333 SYYLPSG

-359 INAAAEE
+359 INAAAE
-366 PTNAASAKQIN
+366 AQ
-377 AAAEGKLNT
+377 L
-386 ATSGKSAP
+386 AP
-394 NGVQIMDG
+394 DGVQIMDG

-450 DAPIDIKH
+450 DAPVDIKH

-468 LNRMADRLSET
+468 LNRMADKISET

>member
-33 MPVTPVGQT
+33 VPVTPVGQT

-61 EDMQTVVAQRSMKDE
+61 EDMQTVVAQRPMKDE
-76 RVMVFM
+76 RIMVFM

-90 LFELKKHNGRCLTD
+90 LFELKKQNGRCLTD

-146 WVPVQG
+146 WVPIQG

-160 GSQERIDEG
+160 GSQERIDEE

-179 EGDNLYKEEKID
+179 KEGE
-191 EEELY
+191 
-196 KEELYK
+196 
-202 EQKLLEEERL
+202 
-212 ERKKQGLSK
+212 
-221 DQPQPNDL
+221 PNDL

-300 VISYGFPY
+300 VLSYGFPY

-320 YKGIADSFISFYS
+320 YKGIVDSFISFYS
-333 TYYLPYG
+333 SYNLPYG

-359 INAAAEE
+359 INAAA
-366 PTNAASAKQIN
+366 
-377 AAAEGKLNT
+377 AEQLV
-386 ATSGKSAP
+386 P

-409 DLGHLMSLKNA
+409 DLGHLMSLKDA

-425 TAFAEQLDK
+425 AAFAEQLDK

-440 HTDQYFTALK
+440 HTGQYFTALK
-450 DAPIDIKH
+450 DAPVDIKH

>member
-1 MQIKKTCSLI
+1 MLIKKTCSFI
-11 IATLFIVVGVSCS
+11 IATLLIVVGVSCS
-24 NGDSPDGPD
+24 NGDNPDGPD
-33 MPVTPVGQT
+33 VPVTPVGQT

-76 RVMVFM
+76 RIMVFM

-90 LFELKKHNGRCLTD
+90 LFELKKQNGRCLTD

-160 GSQERIDEG
+160 GSQERIDEE

-179 EGDNLYKEEKID
+179 KEGD
-191 EEELY
+191 
-196 KEELYK
+196 
-202 EQKLLEEERL
+202 
-212 ERKKQGLSK
+212 
-221 DQPQPNDL
+221 DL

-333 TYYLPYG
+333 SYYLPYG

-359 INAAAEE
+359 INAADAE
-366 PTNAASAKQIN
+366 Q
-377 AAAEGKLNT
+377 LV
-386 ATSGKSAP
+386 P

-409 DLGHLMSLKNA
+409 DLGHLMSLKDA

-425 TAFAEQLDK
+425 AAFAEQLDK
-434 TVPYKG
+434 AVPYKG
-440 HTDQYFTALK
+440 HTGQYFTALK
-450 DAPIDIKH
+450 DAPVDIKH

-468 LNRMADRLSET
+468 LNHMADRLSET
-479 AWHKATN
+479 AWYKATN

>member
-1 MQIKKTCSLI
+1 MQIKKFCSLI

-33 MPVTPVGQT
+33 VPVTPVGQT

-76 RVMVFM
+76 RIMVFM

-90 LFELKKHNGRCLTD
+90 LFELKKQNGQCLTD
-104 TLRRY
+104 TLQRY

-152 QRNARKRL
+152 QRSARKRL
-160 GSQERIDEG
+160 GSQERIDEE

-179 EGDNLYKEEKID
+179 KEGE
-191 EEELY
+191 
-196 KEELYK
+196 
-202 EQKLLEEERL
+202 
-212 ERKKQGLSK
+212 
-221 DQPQPNDL
+221 PNDL

-249 TQIETTDLADA
+249 TQIETTDLANA
-260 MADAGFHTEYI
+260 MADAGLHTEYI

-300 VISYGFPY
+300 VLSYGFPY

-333 TYYLPYG
+333 SYNLPYG

-359 INAAAEE
+359 INAAATEQINAATAE
-366 PTNAASAKQIN
+366 PTNAASG
-377 AAAEGKLNT
+377 GKLNT
-386 ATSGKSAP
+386 ARSGKDVP

-409 DLGHLMSLKNA
+409 DLGHLMSLKDA

-425 TAFAEQLDK
+425 AAFAEQLDK

-440 HTDQYFTALK
+440 HTGQYFTALK
-450 DAPIDIKH
+450 DTPVDIKH

-468 LNRMADRLSET
+468 LNHMADRFSET
-479 AWHKATN
+479 AWYKATN

>member
-11 IATLFIVVGVSCS
+11 IATLLIVVGVSCS

-33 MPVTPVGQT
+33 VPVTPVGQT

-90 LFELKKHNGRCLTD
+90 LFELKKQNGRCLTD
-104 TLRRY
+104 TLRHY

-152 QRNARKRL
+152 QRSARKRL
-160 GSQERIDEG
+160 GSQERINEE

-179 EGDNLYKEEKID
+179 KEGD
-191 EEELY
+191 
-196 KEELYK
+196 
-202 EQKLLEEERL
+202 
-212 ERKKQGLSK
+212 
-221 DQPQPNDL
+221 DL

-260 MADAGFHTEYI
+260 MADAGLHTEYI

-333 TYYLPYG
+333 SYYLPYG

-359 INAAAEE
+359 INAAA
-366 PTNAASAKQIN
+366 
-377 AAAEGKLNT
+377 AEQL
-386 ATSGKSAP
+386 AP

-450 DAPIDIKH
+450 DAPVDIKH

>member
-1 MQIKKTCSLI
+1 M
-11 IATLFIVVGVSCS
+11 VGVSCS

-33 MPVTPVGQT
+33 VPITPVGQT

-76 RVMVFM
+76 RIMVFM

-90 LFELKKHNGRCLTD
+90 LFELKKQNGRCLTD

-152 QRNARKRL
+152 QRNARKKL
-160 GSQERIDEG
+160 GSQERIDEE
-169 DNLYKEERID
+169 DNLYK
-179 EGDNLYKEEKID
+179 KEKID
-191 EEELY
+191 
-196 KEELYK
+196 KEGE
-202 EQKLLEEERL
+202 
-212 ERKKQGLSK
+212 
-221 DQPQPNDL
+221 PNDL

-300 VISYGFPY
+300 VLSYGFPY

-320 YKGIADSFISFYS
+320 YKGIVDSFISFYS
-333 TYYLPYG
+333 SYNLPYG

-359 INAAAEE
+359 INAAA
-366 PTNAASAKQIN
+366 
-377 AAAEGKLNT
+377 AEQLV
-386 ATSGKSAP
+386 P

-409 DLGHLMSLKNA
+409 DLGHLMSLKDA

-425 TAFAEQLDK
+425 AAFAEQLDK

-440 HTDQYFTALK
+440 NTGQYFTALK
-450 DAPIDIKH
+450 DAPVDIKH

-468 LNRMADRLSET
+468 LNHMADRLSET
-479 AWHKATN
+479 AWYKATN

>member
-1 MQIKKTCSLI
+1 MQIKKICSLI

-33 MPVTPVGQT
+33 VPVTPVGQT

-49 SNSLLSDFRRTV
+49 SNNLLSDFRRTV

-82 ATSEREAV
+82 ATSEHEAV
-90 LFELKKHNGRCLTD
+90 LFELKKQNGRCLTD
-104 TLRRY
+104 TLQRY

-160 GSQERIDEG
+160 GSQERIDEEDNLYKEEKIEEE

-179 EGDNLYKEEKID
+179 KEGEPY
-191 EEELY
+191 
-196 KEELYK
+196 
-202 EQKLLEEERL
+202 
-212 ERKKQGLSK
+212 
-221 DQPQPNDL
+221 DL

-260 MADAGFHTEYI
+260 MADAGLHTEYI

-300 VISYGFPY
+300 VLSYGFPY

-333 TYYLPYG
+333 SYNLPYG

-366 PTNAASAKQIN
+366 QIN
-377 AAAEGKLNT
+377 AATAEPKNGASEGKLNT
-386 ATSGKSAP
+386 ARSGKNVP

-409 DLGHLMSLKNA
+409 DLGHLMSLKDA

-425 TAFAEQLDK
+425 AAFAEQLDK

-440 HTDQYFTALK
+440 HTGQYFTALK
-450 DAPIDIKH
+450 DEPVDIKH

-468 LNRMADRLSET
+468 LNHMADRLSET
-479 AWHKATN
+479 AWYKATN

>member
-1 MQIKKTCSLI
+1 MQIKKICDFI

-33 MPVTPVGQT
+33 VPVTPVGQT

-76 RVMVFM
+76 RIMVFM

-90 LFELKKHNGRCLTD
+90 LFELKKQNGRCLTD

-160 GSQERIDEG
+160 GSQERIEE

-179 EGDNLYKEEKID
+179 KEGD
-191 EEELY
+191 
-196 KEELYK
+196 
-202 EQKLLEEERL
+202 
-212 ERKKQGLSK
+212 
-221 DQPQPNDL
+221 DL

-300 VISYGFPY
+300 VLSYGFPY
-308 ITMGKHLLGTPN
+308 TTMGKHLLGTPN
-320 YKGIADSFISFYS
+320 YKCIVDSFISFYS
-333 TYYLPYG
+333 SYNLPYG

-359 INAAAEE
+359 INAAATEQINVAAAE
-366 PTNAASAKQIN
+366 PTNAAS
-377 AAAEGKLNT
+377 EGKLNT
-386 ATSGKSAP
+386 ARSGKNVP

-409 DLGHLMSLKNA
+409 DLGHLMSLKDA

-425 TAFAEQLDK
+425 AAFAEQLGK

-440 HTDQYFTALK
+440 HTSQYFTALK
-450 DAPIDIKH
+450 DAPVDIKH

-468 LNRMADRLSET
+468 LNHMADRLSET
-479 AWHKATN
+479 AWYKATN